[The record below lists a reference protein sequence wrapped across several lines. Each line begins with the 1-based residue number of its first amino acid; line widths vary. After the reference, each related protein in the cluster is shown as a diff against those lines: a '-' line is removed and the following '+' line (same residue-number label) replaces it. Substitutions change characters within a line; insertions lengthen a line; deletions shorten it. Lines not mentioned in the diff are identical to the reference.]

1 MQLMQLRKK
10 KTDKIQASR
19 DANPDL
25 CDTKVQYSLTN
36 CANKPAASW
45 SHGDVVC
52 GLEAQHLKLMIVKL
66 LILSK
71 LPTSFVV
78 IFQTS
83 VLINLARGIQSSA
96 SHRSFLNG
104 SFTQSIF
111 FNPTTQ
117 DEIAEIAKTFLPG
130 KAAGYNQIPMTVIKE
145 SILLVSEP
153 LTHIINLS
161 IQHGIVP
168 DEMKIARMIP
178 IFKSDDQ
185 SLFTNYRPILVLPSF
200 SKFFER
206 VIYNRLMQYLMN
218 FNILCSNQ
226 YGFRKNHSTALAL
239 IDLHDKISMAFDQGE
254 FSIGIF
260 LDLSKAFDTVNH
272 IILF

>member
-1 MQLMQLRKK
+1 MDRQSIYKSYKNKLNHSLRTAKRLYYEKK
-10 KTDKIQASR
+10 LNNVQSNTRATWKVLNEILNRSKRNSNRCSTFKADDREITDPVEI
-19 DANPDL
+19 
-25 CDTKVQYSLTN
+25 
-36 CANKPAASW
+36 ANKFCSYFSSIGP
-45 SHGDVVC
+45 
-52 GLEAQHLKLMIVKL
+52 
-66 LILSK
+66 
-71 LPTSFVV
+71 
-78 IFQTS
+78 
-83 VLINLARGIQSSA
+83 NLARGIQLSA

-130 KAAGYNQIPMTVIKE
+130 KAAGYDQIPMTVIKE

-168 DEMKIARMIP
+168 DEMKIARVIP

-185 SLFTNYRPILVLPSF
+185 SLFTNYRPISVLPSF

-226 YGFRKNHSTALAL
+226 YGFIIHLFHCTRANRLA
-239 IDLHDKISMAFDQGE
+239 
-254 FSIGIF
+254 
-260 LDLSKAFDTVNH
+260 
-272 IILF
+272 